1 MAEDRTI
8 KGKTKADFRGWLNR
22 RRGIDKIYGFLDFDG
37 VINLYNFDI
46 SDDEVVKE
54 KARTNEFYDLD
65 CVANLSSL
73 CLRYD
78 IHLVVSS
85 SWRYSGLPY
94 CIEYLHKAGLD
105 PRIDVCGMTETDWGT
120 YRVQHVVN
128 YLLGH
133 PDYGNYVVFDDLDM
147 PELGKHLI
155 HCESRTGLNQKAA
168 AEADTYLSRYVSRKT
183 EIEKK

>member
-94 CIEYLHKAGLD
+94 CIEYLNKAGLD

-128 YLLGH
+128 
-133 PDYGNYVVFDDLDM
+133 
-147 PELGKHLI
+147 
-155 HCESRTGLNQKAA
+155 
-168 AEADTYLSRYVSRKT
+168 
-183 EIEKK
+183 